1 MSSAYVPGL
10 KVTDQ
15 IELKIERRLPL
26 KGNVIVKKGDKVHWN
41 TVVANTFLP
50 GSVEIVNVAAKL
62 GIAPE
67 EVSRVMLKKEGDTV
81 LKGDTLASSKG
92 FLGFFK
98 SNIQSPINGTVESV
112 SDVSGLVVLRAASVP
127 VEINAYTDGLVEEIL
142 PEEGV
147 VIKTIASYVQGIF
160 GIGGETAGELFI
172 FSDSSQEEMKIEKLS
187 SEHKGKILVG
197 GSLVTAEF
205 LRRAVEIGVR
215 AVIVGGISDADLA
228 DFLGFDLGVA
238 ITGSEDKGI
247 TLIITEGFGAIS
259 MAERTYS
266 LLKGCVGRWASV
278 SGATQIRAGVI
289 RPEIIITKKDSELAL
304 IQEKAPPVSSAAGLR
319 VGSKVRLIRE
329 PHFGCLARVIELPPE
344 AQLIPTGAKVRV
356 AKVELAD
363 GCCLSLPRANL
374 EIIEEH

>member
-26 KGNVIVKKGDKVHWN
+26 KGNVIVKKGDRVRWN

-62 GIAPE
+62 GVAPG
-67 EVSRVMLKKEGDTV
+67 EVSRIMLKQEGDTV
-81 LKGDTLASSKG
+81 LKGDILASSKG

-98 SNIQSPINGTVESV
+98 SNILAPINGTVESV

-127 VEINAYTDGLVEEIL
+127 VEIKAYVDGIIEEIL

-147 VIKTIASYVQGIF
+147 IIKTVASYVQGIF
-160 GIGGETAGELFI
+160 GIGGETAGELFT
-172 FSDSSQEEMKIEKLS
+172 FTDSAQEEMKIEKLS
-187 SEHKGKILVG
+187 FEHKGKILVG

-205 LRRAVEIGVR
+205 LRRAVDIGVR

-238 ITGSEDKGI
+238 ITGSENKGI
-247 TLIITEGFGAIS
+247 TLIITEGFGTIA
-259 MAERTYS
+259 MAERTFA
-266 LLKGCVGRWASV
+266 LLKRYAGRWASV

-289 RPEIIITKKDSELAL
+289 RPEIIVAKNEDEQVQF
-304 IQEKAPPVSSAAGLR
+304 QEKASVAPCISGLR
-319 VGSKVRLIRE
+319 VGSRVRLIRD
-329 PHFGCLARVIELPPE
+329 PDFGKLAKVTELPHE

-356 AKVELAD
+356 AKVELDD
-363 GCCLSLPRANL
+363 GRCLSLPRANL
-374 EIIEEH
+374 EIIEDH